1 MDENSV
7 LCQARGSELQYLK
20 QFHLLEIIFTSVNC
34 AFSVYGFP
42 SRSAIESISCFLL
55 LKENEFS
62 LSC

>member
-34 AFSVYGFP
+34 AYSDFMDSVVNRQ
-42 SRSAIESISCFLL
+42 SRA
-55 LKENEFS
+55 
-62 LSC
+62 